1 MIISKS
7 GIPFENLEYCVF
19 VVDRILHCDI
29 EAGSSDDLNLPQVPK
44 NRSFKKNILYQKHF
58 FKGVNIL
65 SLLIKSSIKVRSS
78 CYIFYH
84 I

>member
-19 VVDRILHCDI
+19 VVYRILHCDI

-44 NRSFKKNILYQKHF
+44 NRNLKKNILYQKHVF
-58 FKGVNIL
+58 GRQFLRG
-65 SLLIKSSIKVRSS
+65 
-78 CYIFYH
+78 
-84 I
+84 